1 MRISD
6 WSSDVCSSDLR
17 DRRDNRGAPVLQ
29 KQEHH
34 EEDEHERLDQGV
46 HHLFYRE
53 AYERGGVVW
62 KGNLDV
68 GGEALGDRL
77 HFGLDRVDRV
87 ERIGARS
94 QLDAETGGRLAI
106 VLGLEAVDFRA

>member
-1 MRISD
+1 MVRAPSRWTRKDPPVPYTTLFRSKQHD
-6 WSSDVCSSDLR
+6 WNR

-34 EEDEHERLDQGV
+34 EEDEHDRLDQGV

-77 HFGLDRVDRV
+77 HFGLDRK
-87 ERIGARS
+87 S
-94 QLDAETGGRLAI
+94 TRLNSSH
-106 VLGLEAVDFRA
+106 